1 MHHASQ
7 MICGVDEAGRGP
19 VIGPL
24 VVCGVCVDSDEGLR
38 RLNVRDSKKLTPAR
52 REALAPEIRKIA
64 RVEIVEVPA
73 EQIDGLREHMSLNR
87 LEAGI
92 FASIIDSLCPQT
104 AYVDAADADEEKFG
118 RLVKSSLTRE
128 VEVISEHKADD
139 TYPVVSAASIIAK
152 VQRDARIRE
161 IEAEIGEPIGS
172 GYTSDPETIS
182 FLERWIKARRS
193 FPPHTRKSWLTSQ
206 NIMMMN
212 HMRRLDE
219 FE

>member
-1 MHHASQ
+1 

-52 REALAPEIRKIA
+52 REELAPKIRKIA

-87 LEAGI
+87 LEARI
-92 FASIIDSLCPQT
+92 FASIIDSLCPKT
-104 AYVDAADADEEKFG
+104 AYIDAADADEEKFG

-182 FLERWIKARRS
+182 FLERWTKAKKS

>member
-1 MHHASQ
+1 

-24 VVCGVCVDSDEGLR
+24 VVCGVCLESDDALR
-38 RLNVRDSKKLTPAR
+38 KLAVRDSKKLTPGR
-52 REALAPEIRKIA
+52 REALAPEIRKVA
-64 RVEIVEVPA
+64 RVEVVEVPA
-73 EQIDGLREHMSLNR
+73 EEVDALRERMNLNM
-87 LEAGI
+87 LEAKV
-92 FASIIDSLCPQT
+92 FASIIDSLCPRT
-104 AYVDAADADEEKFG
+104 AYVDAADADEAKFG
-118 RLVKSSLTRE
+118 RLVKGSLKRD
-128 VEVISEHKADD
+128 VEVVSEHRADD

-161 IEAEIGEPIGS
+161 IEAEMGEPIGS
-172 GYTSDPETIS
+172 GYTSDPETIA
-182 FLERWIKARRS
+182 FLERWTKARRS

-212 HMRRLDE
+212 NMRKLDE